1 MHRTVTPQNTGNM
14 NSRDYSNGTEVE
26 KRNHYYPKKLGDLF
40 PVGSGNGSRYTRLQ
54 PAEGNDTDPEDDDK
68 RSTLSIDEF
77 GENQNYANRLLRTGR
92 QRKKLA
98 ARSKGG
104 EFRQRRKKRR
114 LYFCCLSSEI
124 DVQKLFDHLVGAES
138 LSHGWKYQLYADV
151 LHLYKA
157 GIEEPQRTTIT
168 DGASSSSLRN
178 EWSEVNG
185 NSNLNGGHSDSNYS
199 ISHSISEFVGLTD
212 DEIAIEMSRRANGSA
227 NTNNADGN
235 HLVNR
240 SPAETQWSDS
250 SRISGIGAQEVF
262 VFDFGSAVFWGFSR
276 GEETNLLK
284 TIRMFVTKGF
294 VHAQEFQS
302 GEDDMA
308 FVCVP
313 TADAEIIAIA
323 NDVITLPDDTTTKQR
338 MSVSFAI
345 AQSTVLAIFE
355 ARVELKVE
363 DYRYIPETLAAS
375 GKVQLTER
383 QLGMMIGNSMSS
395 IVSAGFSLCDVKY
408 VFMLLTQL
416 SAVCGVVIQTCTTLM
431 D

>member
-1 MHRTVTPQNTGNM
+1 MSNAKELFKAMSNYTVLHSSGNLNSHR
-14 NSRDYSNGTEVE
+14 SSNGHSDSEIET
-26 KRNHYYPKKLGDLF
+26 RDQYYSPSFSQPFSTGA
-40 PVGSGNGSRYTRLQ
+40 GAGTGTRYTRLRSID
-54 PAEGNDTDPEDDDK
+54 GNDTDPEDDDK

-77 GENQNYANRLLRTGR
+77 GENQNYATRLLRTGR

-151 LHLYKA
+151 LHLYKG
-157 GIEEPQRTTIT
+157 GIEESQPKAVFNSANSTALQ
-168 DGASSSSLRN
+168 SSWG
-178 EWSEVNG
+178 E
-185 NSNLNGGHSDSNYS
+185 NGGMLNVVDRQLDNNSTVNDQIRIIHGSSANC
-199 ISHSISEFVGLTD
+199 G
-212 DEIAIEMSRRANGSA
+212 IAINE
-227 NTNNADGN
+227 
-235 HLVNR
+235 
-240 SPAETQWSDS
+240 SPIPQWSDS

-308 FVCVP
+308 FVCAP
-313 TADAEIIAIA
+313 TADAATITIA

-363 DYRYIPETLAAS
+363 DYRYIPETLAVS
-375 GKVQLTER
+375 GKVQLSER
-383 QLGMMIGNSMSS
+383 QLGMMIGEASVAQIPAM
-395 IVSAGFSLCDVKY
+395 
-408 VFMLLTQL
+408 Q
-416 SAVCGVVIQTCTTLM
+416 
-431 D
+431 

>member
-1 MHRTVTPQNTGNM
+1 MQRAPLFQSQGHSNYRTLARAYSDNDDENSDRFQTNKLGNPFISDSD
-14 NSRDYSNGTEVE
+14 NGLRYGRLRSVDGTE
-26 KRNHYYPKKLGDLF
+26 
-40 PVGSGNGSRYTRLQ
+40 
-54 PAEGNDTDPEDDDK
+54 TDPEDDDK

-138 LSHGWKYQLYADV
+138 LSNGWKYQLHADV

-157 GIEEPQRTTIT
+157 GIEDPQPLSLFNTSAASASASQWNVDI
-168 DGASSSSLRN
+168 DGRPVHGNGMDGIQSSSDNGRIVHLNSMVDRLSSN
-178 EWSEVNG
+178 EGTTDMNHRISEIISNNPNG
-185 NSNLNGGHSDSNYS
+185 NRNYME
-199 ISHSISEFVGLTD
+199 H
-212 DEIAIEMSRRANGSA
+212 
-227 NTNNADGN
+227 
-235 HLVNR
+235 
-240 SPAETQWSDS
+240 QWSDA

-294 VHAQEFQS
+294 VGSEEFQS

-313 TADAEIIAIA
+313 TVDTETITIA
-323 NDVITLPDDTTTKQR
+323 NDVITLPDDTATKQR

-383 QLGMMIGNSMSS
+383 QLGMMIG
-395 IVSAGFSLCDVKY
+395 IIA
-408 VFMLLTQL
+408 
-416 SAVCGVVIQTCTTLM
+416 
-431 D
+431 

>member
-1 MHRTVTPQNTGNM
+1 MRDAKEWVKTMSNYSALHSSGNLNSHR
-14 NSRDYSNGTEVE
+14 SSNGHSDSEIETREQ
-26 KRNHYYPKKLGDLF
+26 YYSPSF
-40 PVGSGNGSRYTRLQ
+40 SQPFSAGSGTGTRYTRLRSID
-54 PAEGNDTDPEDDDK
+54 GNDTDPEDDDK
-68 RSTLSIDEF
+68 RSTLSMDEF
-77 GENQNYANRLLRTGR
+77 GENQNYATRLLRTGR

-157 GIEEPQRTTIT
+157 GIEESQPKTVF
-168 DGASSSSLRN
+168 SST
-178 EWSEVNG
+178 
-185 NSNLNGGHSDSNYS
+185 NSTALQNSWGENGGVLNVADRQ
-199 ISHSISEFVGLTD
+199 LD
-212 DEIAIEMSRRANGSA
+212 DNTTANEQMRIIHGSSANGG
-227 NTNNADGN
+227 NAIIE
-235 HLVNR
+235 
-240 SPAETQWSDS
+240 SPTPQWSDS

-308 FVCVP
+308 FVCAP
-313 TADAEIIAIA
+313 TADTATITIA

-363 DYRYIPETLAAS
+363 DYRYIPETLAVS
-375 GKVQLTER
+375 GKVQLSER
-383 QLGMMIGNSMSS
+383 QLGMMIGE
-395 IVSAGFSLCDVKY
+395 IF
-408 VFMLLTQL
+408 
-416 SAVCGVVIQTCTTLM
+416 VC
-431 D
+431 

>member
-1 MHRTVTPQNTGNM
+1 MHRAPLFQSSEHYNYRTLAHPQSDNDDE
-14 NSRDYSNGTEVE
+14 SRDRFQSNKLGNPFMSDSDNGLRYARLRSLDGTE
-26 KRNHYYPKKLGDLF
+26 
-40 PVGSGNGSRYTRLQ
+40 
-54 PAEGNDTDPEDDDK
+54 TDPEDDDK

-77 GENQNYANRLLRTGR
+77 GENQNHANRLLRTGR

-138 LSHGWKYQLYADV
+138 LSNGWKYQLHADV

-157 GIEEPQRTTIT
+157 GIEEPHPLSHFN
-168 DGASSSSLRN
+168 A
-178 EWSEVNG
+178 
-185 NSNLNGGHSDSNYS
+185 S
-199 ISHSISEFVGLTD
+199 ISSVKNNQWNSEIDGRLAHENGTVN
-212 DEIAIEMSRRANGSA
+212 EIQTSGDNDRIGHLNSMVERMSNTEKDANINQRKNESFSNNPDGSR
-227 NTNNADGN
+227 NQME
-235 HLVNR
+235 H
-240 SPAETQWSDS
+240 QWSDV
-250 SRISGIGAQEVF
+250 SRISGVGAQEVF

-294 VHAQEFQS
+294 VGSQEFQS

-313 TADAEIIAIA
+313 TADTETITIA
-323 NDVITLPDDTTTKQR
+323 NDVITLPDDTATKQR
-338 MSVSFAI
+338 LSVSFAI

-363 DYRYIPETLAAS
+363 DYRYIPETLAVS

-383 QLGMMIGNSMSS
+383 QLGMMIG
-395 IVSAGFSLCDVKY
+395 ICYK
-408 VFMLLTQL
+408 
-416 SAVCGVVIQTCTTLM
+416 
-431 D
+431 

>member
-1 MHRTVTPQNTGNM
+1 MYRVTVPNQIANL
-14 NSRDYSNGTEVE
+14 NSRNLSNGHSDNEVE
-26 KRNHYYPKKLGDLF
+26 SRDHYYPRKLGDSF
-40 PVGSGNGSRYTRLQ
+40 PATSGIPTRYTRLKSID
-54 PAEGNDTDPEDDDK
+54 GNDTDPDDDDK
-68 RSTLSIDEF
+68 RSTLSVDEF
-77 GENQNYANRLLRTGR
+77 GESQNFANRLLRTGR

-157 GIEEPQRTTIT
+157 GSEETHTVAAYN
-168 DGASSSSLRN
+168 GATSSSAMAQ
-178 EWSEVNG
+178 WSEGNVEAMSSNGLLDKNLILDDQGRIIHRHVGLENLPDEEIAAEMARRSNG
-185 NSNLNGGHSDSNYS
+185 NSG
-199 ISHSISEFVGLTD
+199 
-212 DEIAIEMSRRANGSA
+212 MS
-227 NTNNADGN
+227 DGN
-235 HLVNR
+235 TAAQANR
-240 SPAETQWSDS
+240 NPLIESHWSDK

-313 TADAEIIAIA
+313 TAETEAITIA
-323 NDVITLPDDTTTKQR
+323 NDVISLPDETSTKQR

-383 QLGMMIGNSMSS
+383 QLGMMIGKSM
-395 IVSAGFSLCDVKY
+395 
-408 VFMLLTQL
+408 
-416 SAVCGVVIQTCTTLM
+416 QTF
-431 D
+431 

>member
-1 MHRTVTPQNTGNM
+1 MNRVTQPLPPGNL
-14 NSRDYSNGTEVE
+14 NSRNLSRVHSDGEGNVRDRFYSN
-26 KRNHYYPKKLGDLF
+26 KLGNLF
-40 PVGSGNGSRYTRLQ
+40 PFVPDNEPRYARL
-54 PAEGNDTDPEDDDK
+54 PSLDFAETDPEEDDK
-68 RSTLSIDEF
+68 KSTISVDEF

-138 LSHGWKYQLYADV
+138 LSNGWKYQLHADV

-157 GIEEPQRTTIT
+157 GIEEPQALALYNTSSPPKWEIEKDDIVTSGNVNKD
-168 DGASSSSLRN
+168 DGDRIIHASSIVDRLANQEGSIEMHRR
-178 EWSEVNG
+178 ENG
-185 NSNLNGGHSDSNYS
+185 NING
-199 ISHSISEFVGLTD
+199 
-212 DEIAIEMSRRANGSA
+212 AANGS
-227 NTNNADGN
+227 GN
-235 HLVNR
+235 RGHLIPIN
-240 SPAETQWSDS
+240 SWGNSAPTAGHPEPQWSDY
-250 SRISGIGAQEVF
+250 SRISGIGAQEIF

-294 VHAQEFQS
+294 VGAQEFQS

-313 TADAEIIAIA
+313 TVDTDVITIA
-323 NDVITLPDDTTTKQR
+323 NDVITIPDDTTTKQR

-375 GKVQLTER
+375 GKVQLSER
-383 QLGMMIGNSMSS
+383 QLGMMIGDSCS
-395 IVSAGFSLCDVKY
+395 IFY
-408 VFMLLTQL
+408 LL
-416 SAVCGVVIQTCTTLM
+416 GI
-431 D
+431 

>member
-1 MHRTVTPQNTGNM
+1 MNRVPLFPTPGNS
-14 NSRDYSNGTEVE
+14 NSRHVARAYSDNEE
-26 KRNHYYPKKLGDLF
+26 ESKDKFHAHKLGNIF
-40 PVGSGNGSRYTRLQ
+40 PTEFDNGARYMRLRSLDG
-54 PAEGNDTDPEDDDK
+54 AETDPDEDDK

-138 LSHGWKYQLYADV
+138 LSDGWKYQLHADV

-157 GIEEPQRTTIT
+157 GIEMPQAQSSFI
-168 DGASSSSLRN
+168 SSSSLPLNGIQWDGTDTVLNSLHLDNHQDQNDNGRTIQN
-178 EWSEVNG
+178 GSINDRSNQIGDIELIHNGHNG
-185 NSNLNGGHSDSNYS
+185 NGIVTGPISTLNGN
-199 ISHSISEFVGLTD
+199 
-212 DEIAIEMSRRANGSA
+212 R
-227 NTNNADGN
+227 N
-235 HLVNR
+235 HQESSSQSQSQSQN
-240 SPAETQWSDS
+240 QWSDS
-250 SRISGIGAQEVF
+250 SRISGIGAHEVF

-284 TIRMFVTKGF
+284 TIRMFVTKGL
-294 VHAQEFQS
+294 VGSQEFQS

-313 TADAEIIAIA
+313 TTESDIITIA
-323 NDVITLPDDTTTKQR
+323 NDVITLPDDTPTKER

-363 DYRYIPETLAAS
+363 DYR
-375 GKVQLTER
+375 
-383 QLGMMIGNSMSS
+383 
-395 IVSAGFSLCDVKY
+395 
-408 VFMLLTQL
+408 
-416 SAVCGVVIQTCTTLM
+416 
-431 D
+431 

>member
-1 MHRTVTPQNTGNM
+1 MYRATAPNQIANLSSRNLSNGHSDNEVE
-14 NSRDYSNGTEVE
+14 SRD
-26 KRNHYYPKKLGDLF
+26 HYYPRKLGDSF
-40 PVGSGNGSRYTRLQ
+40 PANLGIPTRYTRLKSID
-54 PAEGNDTDPEDDDK
+54 GNDTDPEDDDK
-68 RSTLSIDEF
+68 RSTLSVDEF
-77 GENQNYANRLLRTGR
+77 GESQNFANRLLRTGR

-157 GIEEPQRTTIT
+157 GIEETHTAVAYNSAT
-168 DGASSSSLRN
+168 SSSAMAQ
-178 EWSEVNG
+178 WSEGNVEAMSSNGLLDKNLMLDDQGRIIHRHVALENLPDEEIAAEMARRSNG
-185 NSNLNGGHSDSNYS
+185 NAG
-199 ISHSISEFVGLTD
+199 
-212 DEIAIEMSRRANGSA
+212 MS
-227 NTNNADGN
+227 DGN
-235 HLVNR
+235 TAAQANR
-240 SPAETQWSDS
+240 NPLIESHWSDK

-313 TADAEIIAIA
+313 TAETEAITIA
-323 NDVITLPDDTTTKQR
+323 NDVISLPDETSTKQR

-383 QLGMMIGNSMSS
+383 QLGMMIGKS
-395 IVSAGFSLCDVKY
+395 K
-408 VFMLLTQL
+408 
-416 SAVCGVVIQTCTTLM
+416 
-431 D
+431 

>member
-1 MHRTVTPQNTGNM
+1 MARMHRTVTPYSSGNTNP
-14 NSRDYSNGTEVE
+14 RDLSNGNSDTEIE
-26 KRNHYYPKKLGDLF
+26 KRNHHYPKKLGDLF
-40 PVGSGNGSRYTRLQ
+40 PAGPGNGLRYSRLH
-54 PAEGNDTDPEDDDK
+54 PMEGNDTDPEDDDK
-68 RSTLSIDEF
+68 RSTLSVDEF

-157 GIEEPQRTTIT
+157 GAEEPLRATIT
-168 DGASSSSLRN
+168 DGASSSPSRN
-178 EWSEVNG
+178 EWSEING
-185 NSNLNGGHSDSNYS
+185 NSKLSGGHSDSSYVN
-199 ISHSISEFVGLTD
+199 HSIATLEGLTD
-212 DEIAIEMSRRANGSA
+212 DEIAIEMSRRANGNE
-227 NTNNADGN
+227 NTRNGDGN

-240 SPAETQWSDS
+240 NPTETQWSDS

-323 NDVITLPDDTTTKQR
+323 NDVITLPDDTATKQR

-383 QLGMMIGNSMSS
+383 QLGMMIGN
-395 IVSAGFSLCDVKY
+395 L
-408 VFMLLTQL
+408 
-416 SAVCGVVIQTCTTLM
+416 
-431 D
+431 

>member
-1 MHRTVTPQNTGNM
+1 MSRAPVSNHISNLSSRNLSNGHSDNEVE
-14 NSRDYSNGTEVE
+14 SRD
-26 KRNHYYPKKLGDLF
+26 HYFPRKLGDSF
-40 PVGSGNGSRYTRLQ
+40 PANLGIPTRYTRLRSIDGH
-54 PAEGNDTDPEDDDK
+54 ETDPEDDDK
-68 RSTLSIDEF
+68 RSTLSVDEF
-77 GENQNYANRLLRTGR
+77 GESQNFANRLLRTGR

-157 GIEEPQRTTIT
+157 GIEETQSVAAYN
-168 DGASSSSLRN
+168 GATSSSVMAQ
-178 EWSEVNG
+178 WSEGNAAAMSGNG
-185 NSNLNGGHSDSNYS
+185 LLDNNLM
-199 ISHSISEFVGLTD
+199 LD
-212 DEIAIEMSRRANGSA
+212 DEGRIIHRHVALENLPDEEIAAEVARRSNGSA
-227 NTNNADGN
+227 GMSNGN
-235 HLVNR
+235 GASLVDRNPLVE
-240 SPAETQWSDS
+240 SHWSDK

-313 TADAEIIAIA
+313 TAETEAITIA
-323 NDVITLPDDTTTKQR
+323 NDVISLPDETSTKQR

-383 QLGMMIGNSMSS
+383 QLGMMIGKSMQ
-395 IVSAGFSLCDVKY
+395 ACEDACFTYLFSCI
-408 VFMLLTQL
+408 L
-416 SAVCGVVIQTCTTLM
+416 SLAV
-431 D
+431 

>member
-1 MHRTVTPQNTGNM
+1 MYRAPVSNQISNLSSRNLSNGHSDNEVE
-14 NSRDYSNGTEVE
+14 SRD
-26 KRNHYYPKKLGDLF
+26 HYFPRKLGDSF
-40 PVGSGNGSRYTRLQ
+40 PANLGIPTRYTRLRSID
-54 PAEGNDTDPEDDDK
+54 GNETDPEDDDK
-68 RSTLSIDEF
+68 RSTLSVDEF
-77 GENQNYANRLLRTGR
+77 GESQNFANRLLRTGR

-157 GIEEPQRTTIT
+157 GIEETQSVAAYNGTT
-168 DGASSSSLRN
+168 SSSVMAQWN
-178 EWSEVNG
+178 EGNAAAMSGNGILDNNLMLDDEGRIIHRHVALENLPDEEIAAEMARRSIGTAGMSNG
-185 NSNLNGGHSDSNYS
+185 NGVSLVDRNPLVE
-199 ISHSISEFVGLTD
+199 SH
-212 DEIAIEMSRRANGSA
+212 
-227 NTNNADGN
+227 
-235 HLVNR
+235 
-240 SPAETQWSDS
+240 WSDK

-313 TADAEIIAIA
+313 TAETEAITIA
-323 NDVITLPDDTTTKQR
+323 NDVISLPDETSTKQR

-383 QLGMMIGNSMSS
+383 QLGMMIG
-395 IVSAGFSLCDVKY
+395 
-408 VFMLLTQL
+408 
-416 SAVCGVVIQTCTTLM
+416 
-431 D
+431 